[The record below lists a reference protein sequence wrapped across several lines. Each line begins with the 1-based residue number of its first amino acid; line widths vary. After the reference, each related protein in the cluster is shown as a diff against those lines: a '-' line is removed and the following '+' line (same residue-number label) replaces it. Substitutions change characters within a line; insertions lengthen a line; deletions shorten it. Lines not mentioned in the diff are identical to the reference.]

1 SAQPACWWKA
11 VCRRESCATWSRRP
25 AGRRSRVCRRWIS
38 AASAIRSSPRSKQP
52 PVARAS
58 SPRPEENGM
67 GNVLLRQI
75 TIAIATVLGTL
86 LNLYWWIV
94 LIAVLLTWV
103 NPDPYN
109 PIVRFLRGVTEPVF
123 YQVRRRMPFV
133 IVGGWD
139 LSPIVV
145 MLGIAVL
152 QIVVVV
158 SLRAFAYRLDL
169 AALGVAIG

>member
-1 SAQPACWWKA
+1 
-11 VCRRESCATWSRRP
+11 
-25 AGRRSRVCRRWIS
+25 
-38 AASAIRSSPRSKQP
+38 
-52 PVARAS
+52 
-58 SPRPEENGM
+58 M
-67 GNVLLRQI
+67 GTVLLRQV
-75 TIAIATVLGTL
+75 TIAIATVLGSL

-94 LIAVLLTWV
+94 FVAVLLTWV

-123 YQVRRRMPFV
+123 YQVRRRLPFV

-145 MLGIAVL
+145 MLGIVVL
-152 QIVVVV
+152 QIVVVD

-169 AALGVAIG
+169 AALGVAVG

>member
-1 SAQPACWWKA
+1 
-11 VCRRESCATWSRRP
+11 
-25 AGRRSRVCRRWIS
+25 
-38 AASAIRSSPRSKQP
+38 
-52 PVARAS
+52 
-58 SPRPEENGM
+58 M

-75 TIAIATVLGTL
+75 TIAIATVLGSL

-123 YQVRRRMPFV
+123 YQVRRRLPFV
-133 IVGGWD
+133 VLGGWD

-145 MLGIAVL
+145 MLGIVVL
-152 QIVVVV
+152 QIVVVE
-158 SLRAFAYRLDL
+158 SLQKFAYRLDL
-169 AALGVAIG
+169 AALGVLTG

>member
-1 SAQPACWWKA
+1 
-11 VCRRESCATWSRRP
+11 
-25 AGRRSRVCRRWIS
+25 
-38 AASAIRSSPRSKQP
+38 
-52 PVARAS
+52 
-58 SPRPEENGM
+58 M

-75 TIAIATVLGTL
+75 TIAIATVLGSL

-123 YQVRRRMPFV
+123 YQVRRRLPFV
-133 IVGGWD
+133 VLGGWD

-145 MLGIAVL
+145 MLGIVVL
-152 QIVVVV
+152 QIVVVE
-158 SLRAFAYRLDL
+158 SLRAFAYRLDV
-169 AALGVAIG
+169 AALGVVTG